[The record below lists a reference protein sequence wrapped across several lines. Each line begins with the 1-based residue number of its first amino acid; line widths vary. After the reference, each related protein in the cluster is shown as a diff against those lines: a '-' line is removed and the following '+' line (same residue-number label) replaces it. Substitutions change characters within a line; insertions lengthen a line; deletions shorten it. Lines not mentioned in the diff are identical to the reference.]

1 MVNLY
6 IVNHT
11 RRTFPHD
18 SRQRRYTLVTP
29 GNGDT
34 STVDSGAN
42 VVLFLHGS
50 LQSGSV
56 ARRFTGNTF
65 DALTERGC
73 VVIYPDGVDRHFND
87 HRIGFQEKARQD
99 GVDDVGFL
107 SALVSEVRSATGAGG
122 RLIGCGFSNGGQMIQ
137 RLAIEQPGLLD
148 GIATFGAPWPTADN
162 ILPAVD
168 QRLSGWVA
176 TPVLTVQGTADPLV
190 PYNGGTA
197 GIGAA
202 NRGEARSALDS
213 ARYFAALN
221 GFTGAAPVTA
231 QSRDGVRVDR
241 FGPGMPG
248 SGAYGPHS
256 GSGSDRSGSA
266 SAGTASA
273 SAGTASAS
281 AGAASAGA
289 VSAGSEPV
297 SGGAPVELWTIE
309 GMGHLVPN
317 PKQMDEKLGPGT
329 DKVVGAELVAQ
340 FFEL

>member
-107 SALVSEVRSATGAGG
+107 SALVSEVRFATGAGG

-162 ILPAVD
+162 ILPAVA

-213 ARYFAALN
+213 ARYFASLN

-231 QSRDGVRVDR
+231 QSRNGVRVDR

-248 SGAYGPHS
+248 SGAFGS
-256 GSGSDRSGSA
+256 GSGPCSAGSGPGGSGS
-266 SAGTASA
+266 
-273 SAGTASAS
+273 
-281 AGAASAGA
+281 AASAGSGFA
-289 VSAGSEPV
+289 GAGSAGAGSAVAGSGPG

-317 PKQMDEKLGPGT
+317 PKHMDEKLGPGT